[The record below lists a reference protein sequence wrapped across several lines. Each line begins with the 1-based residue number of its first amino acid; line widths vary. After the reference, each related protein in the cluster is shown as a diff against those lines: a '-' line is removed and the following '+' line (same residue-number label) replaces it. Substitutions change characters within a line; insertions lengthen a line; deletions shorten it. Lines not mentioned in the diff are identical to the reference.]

1 MSNEVLKAESTA
13 KDGAATRERAV
24 VEAEHL
30 RTELS
35 AARSSLEQKSR
46 ELTLALESFAG
57 IQKTGFQRED
67 DMRSTIRELEDR
79 CRNLE
84 EGRLALKEEL
94 SKLSADGAAHQS
106 VHTNLKEQI
115 AQLTKERD
123 LARENCSS
131 VQVELTASK
140 EQLAVEQKLR
150 ERAENREHE
159 ERTERTACTAQL
171 MAMQSAHAAD
181 QERLKREQKELGASL
196 EARIKELEENERR
209 LQIDLKSKSEMALQ
223 MQSEVGILRSAVEEA
238 SSQMSTEQLEEMGR
252 LVGEN
257 SVLKARLEEVQV
269 SRAATT
275 SALEKKLFELE
286 EAVREGELKRRKMH
300 NQIQEL
306 RGNIRVFVRVRPYLP
321 NDHVSDGTPTAPE
334 AKVDGVGLL
343 IRKMDDSNAVVEQQS
358 FNFDKVFSPSTGQEE
373 VFYEVA
379 EFVQSA
385 LDGYNVCLFSYGQ
398 TGSGKTHTMQG
409 SGQGP
414 MRGIIPRAMEQVGAY
429 KTELQAQGWVY
440 EMQVSFLEIYNE
452 TINDLLWPLASDPE
466 ASQDKKREIKR
477 NAAGELYVTDLTQV
491 VVDPSN
497 TDQMNE
503 IMEIAARHRSVGST
517 DMNAQSSRSH
527 SVFTLHLRATNA
539 EKGCAITGKLNLVD
553 LAGSE
558 RLSRSGATGDRL
570 KEAQAINKSLS
581 CLTDVFS
588 AIAKKNP
595 HVPFRNSKLT
605 YLLQPALSGEGKTL
619 MMVNLSPTQESYFES
634 LSSLRFGKS
643 VNQCELGKAKR
654 HFEDLPPTEEMDSGP
669 NSPSTLGPKKSA
681 SVAALQGSTHPK
693 RTDVAP
699 RSSSHQRSVHGK
711 R

>member
-1 MSNEVLKAESTA
+1 
-13 KDGAATRERAV
+13 
-24 VEAEHL
+24 
-30 RTELS
+30 
-35 AARSSLEQKSR
+35 
-46 ELTLALESFAG
+46 
-57 IQKTGFQRED
+57 
-67 DMRSTIRELEDR
+67 
-79 CRNLE
+79 
-84 EGRLALKEEL
+84 
-94 SKLSADGAAHQS
+94 
-106 VHTNLKEQI
+106 
-115 AQLTKERD
+115 
-123 LARENCSS
+123 
-131 VQVELTASK
+131 
-140 EQLAVEQKLR
+140 
-150 ERAENREHE
+150 
-159 ERTERTACTAQL
+159 
-171 MAMQSAHAAD
+171 
-181 QERLKREQKELGASL
+181 
-196 EARIKELEENERR
+196 
-209 LQIDLKSKSEMALQ
+209 
-223 MQSEVGILRSAVEEA
+223 
-238 SSQMSTEQLEEMGR
+238 
-252 LVGEN
+252 
-257 SVLKARLEEVQV
+257 
-269 SRAATT
+269 
-275 SALEKKLFELE
+275 
-286 EAVREGELKRRKMH
+286 
-300 NQIQEL
+300 L

-605 YLLQPALSGEGKTL
+605 YLLSQHF
-619 MMVNLSPTQESYFES
+619 QERE
-634 LSSLRFGKS
+634 
-643 VNQCELGKAKR
+643 R
-654 HFEDLPPTEEMDSGP
+654 H
-669 NSPSTLGPKKSA
+669 
-681 SVAALQGSTHPK
+681 
-693 RTDVAP
+693 
-699 RSSSHQRSVHGK
+699 
-711 R
+711 